1 MDSFRGDFGGFSD
14 LSDSYDPAE
23 DEVGHD
29 ALPPVIGSDE
39 RRLQVRAYN
48 HWASLL
54 QNRPFPVIADLATG
68 GLPDFDRYSV
78 LLDFSGGIEDPAI
91 RYLGSA
97 LAEECGANSSTI
109 RTLSD
114 VPSRSLLSRITDH
127 YLQIHANQA
136 PIGFEAEFVN
146 SAGRTILYRGI
157 LLPFSGS
164 LDSAEIDLI
173 YGVINWKELAD
184 QESTEALLQEVD
196 RALLAQPRRE
206 AEELTDWADGPVDS
220 VADVLELN
228 VPFQDEES
236 SSLAW
241 PEPDFGETDSED
253 VSLAD
258 WLASARELALA
269 AQGSEDRTRQALYAA
284 IGRAWDFALASQ
296 QHEDDFRE
304 LLADA
309 GLTMQD
315 RAPFTP
321 VVKLVFGAD
330 YDKTRLTEYASAM
343 SHAQRHGIGR
353 GGLSEFLSQAPGGL
367 KGVVQAERRLRR
379 EESGKLGGLRDTPR
393 EALAK
398 KLREI
403 EPRAIGSIVPEGEE
417 FALVMVRRMPDGQVL
432 LVGEVADDVALL
444 ERAARNL
451 TA

>member
-1 MDSFRGDFGGFSD
+1 MDSLRGDFGGHSG

-29 ALPPVIGSDE
+29 APPPVIGTDE

-48 HWASLL
+48 HWAGLL
-54 QNRPFPVIADLATG
+54 SNRPFPVIADLATG
-68 GLPDFDRYSV
+68 SLPDFDRFSV
-78 LLDFSGGIEDPAI
+78 LLDFSNGIEDPAV
-91 RYLGSA
+91 RYLGAA
-97 LAEECGANSSTI
+97 LADECGASAETI

-173 YGVINWKELAD
+173 YGVINWKELVD

-206 AEELTDWADGPVDS
+206 AEELTNWADGPVDS
-220 VADVLELN
+220 MADVLELN
-228 VPFQDEES
+228 VPYEAENET
-236 SSLAW
+236 SLAW
-241 PEPDFGETDSED
+241 PEPDFGDD
-253 VSLAD
+253 VSDEASLAD
-258 WLASARELALA
+258 WLASARELAQA
-269 AQGSEDRTRQALYAA
+269 AQGSEDRTRHALYAA
-284 IGRAWDFALASQ
+284 IGRAWDFAIAAQ
-296 QHEDDFRE
+296 QQDDEFRE

-309 GLTMQD
+309 GLTMQE

-353 GGLSEFLSQAPGGL
+353 GGLAAFLAQAPGGL
-367 KGVVQAERRLRR
+367 KGVVHAERRLRR
-379 EESGKLGGLRDTPR
+379 EESGKTGGLRDSPR
-393 EALAK
+393 ELLAK
-398 KLREI
+398 KLRAI
-403 EPRAIGSIVPEGEE
+403 EPRPIGSIGVEGEE
-417 FALVMVRRMPDGQVL
+417 FALVVVRRMPDGQVL
-432 LVGEVADDVALL
+432 LVGEVADDAVLL
-444 ERAARNL
+444 ERAVKNL
-451 TA
+451 SI